1 MAASFPNAKKTFS
14 AVVNGVTKLVAAL
27 FNTPYDEIEAIE
39 TYIGATGGGTQA
51 YSESLKGLLIAYRR
65 GCNVEYKGTADL
77 YVRLGEICIPDA
89 SGNIRLRRNT
99 TDTTV
104 TWANI
109 DTGAEEASTIYYV
122 YAVADASATTF
133 TVMISKSATTPTGA
147 TFYKLLGSFYNDAS
161 SNIEESKITNNIPY
175 KVESGFWKHSGVEVY
190 NSTIDSSWRD
200 IDCSSVVGAKHALV
214 MLRLYVSGSYF
225 TEGIAVRPKGET
237 KSTVAVGTSYANGI
251 AFAVQVSDGAVYL
264 MMETDENGIVQVMA
278 PSGSYTA
285 SIIIQGYII

>member
-1 MAASFPNAKKTFS
+1 MASFPNAKKTFS
-14 AVVNGVTKLVAAL
+14 SVVNGVTKLVAAL

-39 TYIGATGGGTQA
+39 TYIGATGGGAQA
-51 YSESLKGLLIAYRR
+51 YSESLKGLLIGYRR

-109 DTGAEEASTIYYV
+109 DTGAEEASTTYYV

-147 TFYKLLGSFYNDAS
+147 TFYKKLGSFFNDAS
-161 SNIEESKITNNIPY
+161 SNIASAKNTNTAEISATKVYDSGWFSVTAGQTYAKTHGLGTTKLITKVYFSNSATGESNVFEVHYFIYSSSTQMGSKVIDITTTTMNIY
-175 KVESGFWKHSGVEVY
+175 TGSTYVANLKVETGY
-190 NSTIDSSWRD
+190 STGYLR
-200 IDCSSVVGAKHALV
+200 VVVLAL
-214 MLRLYVSGSYF
+214 
-225 TEGIAVRPKGET
+225 E
-237 KSTVAVGTSYANGI
+237 
-251 AFAVQVSDGAVYL
+251 
-264 MMETDENGIVQVMA
+264 
-278 PSGSYTA
+278 
-285 SIIIQGYII
+285 